1 MRLLLQD
8 VRLTLPEFELAVD
21 LECREQATAV
31 MGPSGAGKTTLLEII
46 AGLRV
51 PRTARIHI
59 ANTVLVDTRTSMF
72 VPARLRRV
80 AYVPQDLALFPQLS
94 ARGNVLY
101 GQPDGDV
108 PSRVTLKQIADVLE
122 IAGLLDR
129 SIAELSRGEQQRV
142 ALARAVMSAPRLLLL
157 DEPLSNLDGA
167 LKRQV
172 LPFLKRLRDEFALP
186 MLYVTHDLA
195 EASELCAQV
204 VVLERGRVV
213 RTE

>member
-8 VRLTLPEFELAVD
+8 VRLTLPEFELVVD
-21 LECREQATAV
+21 LECHEQATAI

-51 PRTARIHI
+51 PQKARIHL
-59 ANTVLVDTRTSMF
+59 ADTALADTGTSTF
-72 VPARLRRV
+72 VPARSRRV
-80 AYVPQDLALFPQLS
+80 AYVPQDLALFPHLT

-101 GQPDGDV
+101 GRRVGEEAGG
-108 PSRVTLKQIADVLE
+108 VTLAQVTEVLE
-122 IAGLLDR
+122 IGGLLDR
-129 SIAELSRGEQQRV
+129 SIAGLSRGEQQRV
-142 ALARAVMSAPRLLLL
+142 ALARAVMSGPRLLLL

-195 EASELCAQV
+195 EASELCGQV

-213 RTE
+213 RAQ